1 MQKAEDLTMNVDY
14 LENWSRKFIQE
25 KYGRKR
31 RLVCTQVSFSGLQ
44 FFFLYGLSTL
54 LMTPKDK
61 KRINKALSKQSKQLL
76 LFYFLV

>member
-1 MQKAEDLTMNVDY
+1 MQKAEGLIMNVDY
-14 LENWSRKFIQE
+14 LENCSRNFTQKI
-25 KYGRKR
+25 YGRKR

-54 LMTPKDK
+54 LITPKDK